1 MMRLLAAGNRLSD
14 AICRFSSAWMPS
26 VGCRLSVVGCQMR
39 LSRRSD
45 AILSRFVHQSFDVGT
60 RTEITVPVCEN
71 GCFSRTGTIPVAP
84 VCTSIVL
91 CENRDSMLI
100 SGLAVFRRFCLS
112 GMWTL
117 RIGLSWSSK
126 MVRNCVLGQRFL
138 LRRKRQSIDA
148 CTGANSRPR
157 TIGRGPVA
165 GVERDVV
172 MIAPGS
178 PTRKAGRNHAVWL
191 QPPAH
196 RLHNRVQ
203 WRVVAVHEGHIGA
216 SHIMT
221 NGRINPANVPD
232 IALKA
237 VSYTHLT
244 LPTT

>member
-1 MMRLLAAGNRLSD
+1 MMRLPAAATG
-14 AICRFSSAWMPS
+14 CQMPS

-60 RTEITVPVCEN
+60 RTEITVLVCEN

-91 CENRDSMLI
+91 RENRDSMLI

-112 GMWTL
+112 GYVDFGDCLVLVLENGPKL
-117 RIGLSWSSK
+117 RTGTTISAP
-126 MVRNCVLGQRFL
+126 VQT
-138 LRRKRQSIDA
+138 QSIDA
-148 CTGANSRPR
+148 CTGANSRPG

-191 QPPAH
+191 QHP
-196 RLHNRVQ
+196 
-203 WRVVAVHEGHIGA
+203 HIACITVYSG
-216 SHIMT
+216 
-221 NGRINPANVPD
+221 V
-232 IALKA
+232 
-237 VSYTHLT
+237 
-244 LPTT
+244 

>member
-1 MMRLLAAGNRLSD
+1 
-14 AICRFSSAWMPS
+14 MPS

-60 RTEITVPVCEN
+60 RTEITVLVCEN

-91 CENRDSMLI
+91 RENRDSMLI

-112 GMWTL
+112 GYVDFGDCLVLVLENGPKL
-117 RIGLSWSSK
+117 R
-126 MVRNCVLGQRFL
+126 
-138 LRRKRQSIDA
+138 
-148 CTGANSRPR
+148 TGANLRPG

-191 QPPAH
+191 QHP
-196 RLHNRVQ
+196 
-203 WRVVAVHEGHIGA
+203 HIACITVYSG
-216 SHIMT
+216 
-221 NGRINPANVPD
+221 V
-232 IALKA
+232 
-237 VSYTHLT
+237 
-244 LPTT
+244 

>member
-1 MMRLLAAGNRLSD
+1 MMRLPAAG
-14 AICRFSSAWMPS
+14 CQMPS

-60 RTEITVPVCEN
+60 RTEIIVLVCEN

-84 VCTSIVL
+84 VCTSVVL
-91 CENRDSMLI
+91 RENRDSMLI
-100 SGLAVFRRFCLS
+100 RDWLYSADSVCR

-117 RIGLSWSSK
+117 GIVLSWFSK
-126 MVRNCVLGQRFL
+126 MARNCVPGQRFL
-138 LRRKRQSIDA
+138 PRCKRQSIDA
-148 CTGANSRPR
+148 CTGANSRPG

-191 QPPAH
+191 QHPGFN
-196 RLHNRVQ
+196 L
-203 WRVVAVHEGHIGA
+203 
-216 SHIMT
+216 
-221 NGRINPANVPD
+221 
-232 IALKA
+232 
-237 VSYTHLT
+237 
-244 LPTT
+244 

>member
-1 MMRLLAAGNRLSD
+1 
-14 AICRFSSAWMPS
+14 MPS

-60 RTEITVPVCEN
+60 RTEITVLVCEN

-91 CENRDSMLI
+91 RENRDSMLI

-112 GMWTL
+112 GYVDFGDCLVLVLENGPKL
-117 RIGLSWSSK
+117 RTGTTISAP
-126 MVRNCVLGQRFL
+126 VQT
-138 LRRKRQSIDA
+138 SIDCV
-148 CTGANSRPR
+148 CTGANSRPG

-191 QPPAH
+191 QHP
-196 RLHNRVQ
+196 
-203 WRVVAVHEGHIGA
+203 VV
-216 SHIMT
+216 
-221 NGRINPANVPD
+221 
-232 IALKA
+232 
-237 VSYTHLT
+237 
-244 LPTT
+244 

>member
-1 MMRLLAAGNRLSD
+1 MPAAG
-14 AICRFSSAWMPS
+14 CQMPS

-117 RIGLSWSSK
+117 RIGLSWFSK
-126 MVRNCVLGQRFL
+126 MARNCVPGQRFL
-138 LRRKRQSIDA
+138 PRRKRQSIDA

-157 TIGRGPVA
+157 TIGRGSVA
-165 GVERDVV
+165 GVERDVA

-191 QPPAH
+191 QPP
-196 RLHNRVQ
+196 
-203 WRVVAVHEGHIGA
+203 HIACITVYSG
-216 SHIMT
+216 
-221 NGRINPANVPD
+221 V
-232 IALKA
+232 
-237 VSYTHLT
+237 
-244 LPTT
+244 

>member
-112 GMWTL
+112 GYVDFGDCLVLVLENGPKL
-117 RIGLSWSSK
+117 RTGTTISAPA
-126 MVRNCVLGQRFL
+126 QT
-138 LRRKRQSIDA
+138 SID
-148 CTGANSRPR
+148 RR
-157 TIGRGPVA
+157 LYRGKF
-165 GVERDVV
+165 
-172 MIAPGS
+172 APENN
-178 PTRKAGRNHAVWL
+178 RARAGRRSRA
-191 QPPAH
+191 
-196 RLHNRVQ
+196 
-203 WRVVAVHEGHIGA
+203 
-216 SHIMT
+216 
-221 NGRINPANVPD
+221 
-232 IALKA
+232 
-237 VSYTHLT
+237 
-244 LPTT
+244 

>member
-1 MMRLLAAGNRLSD
+1 
-14 AICRFSSAWMPS
+14 MPS

-60 RTEITVPVCEN
+60 RTEITVLVCEN

-84 VCTSIVL
+84 VCASIVL
-91 CENRDSMLI
+91 RENRDSMLI

-112 GMWTL
+112 GYVDFGDCL
-117 RIGLSWSSK
+117 VLVLENGLP
-126 MVRNCVLGQRFL
+126 GQRFL
-138 LRRKRQSIDA
+138 PRCKRQSIDA
-148 CTGANSRPR
+148 CTGANSRPG

-191 QPPAH
+191 QHP
-196 RLHNRVQ
+196 
-203 WRVVAVHEGHIGA
+203 HIT
-216 SHIMT
+216 HIT
-221 NGRINPANVPD
+221 VYSGV
-232 IALKA
+232 
-237 VSYTHLT
+237 
-244 LPTT
+244 